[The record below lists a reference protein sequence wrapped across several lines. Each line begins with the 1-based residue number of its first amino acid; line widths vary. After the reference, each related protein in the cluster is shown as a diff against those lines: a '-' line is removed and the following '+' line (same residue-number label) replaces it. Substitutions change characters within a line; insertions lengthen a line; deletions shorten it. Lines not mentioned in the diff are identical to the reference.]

1 MAKIPEFVTP
11 IDLPSGRRYEVRVET
26 TGADG
31 KRMQSR
37 RRFRN
42 LKAAI
47 DYHSGITADR
57 SRGVHVAPSEL
68 TVRQAVDSWL
78 LGQRIRPKTMS
89 AYITSLRPIVDHLGA
104 KKVQD
109 ITKDDIESVV
119 QALRAGT
126 SPMGTWNA
134 PTKLKKSAKKVRG
147 KWAATS
153 INPMLA
159 RTRSILDDLVN
170 QGVLVRNPA
179 ALVKSLATDTEKKM
193 STLTAEQ
200 VTKLLAATDSHHF
213 GIAWRLAV
221 LGLRRGEIL
230 GLSWNAVDFDAGTL
244 SVTAARLATAGAAT
258 TGAPKTKS
266 SVRTLPMPDDLT
278 AALRRVR
285 KRQKEQK
292 LALGSKWIDSG
303 YVVVDELGIAPYPDT
318 LTAAWRKALAGAG
331 LPHVRLH
338 DARHSCATLMHL
350 NGVPTVVIAAWLG
363 HQDPGFT
370 LRTYAH
376 SNHDALA
383 DAAAMLGSITTGKK
397 KDAK

>member
-11 IDLPSGRRYEVRVET
+11 IDLPSGRRYEVRVEV
-26 TGADG
+26 TGTG
-31 KRMQSR
+31 KRQQKR
-37 RRFRN
+37 KRFKT
-42 LKAAI
+42 LKEAV
-47 DYHSGITADR
+47 DFHQGTGADR

-68 TVRQAVDSWL
+68 TVQQAVDSWL
-78 LGQRIRPKTMS
+78 LGQRIRPKTRS
-89 AYITSLRPIVDHLGA
+89 AYVTSLRPIVDHLGSRP
-104 KKVQD
+104 VQS

-126 SPMGTWNA
+126 SRMGTWNA
-134 PTKLKKSAKKVRG
+134 PTKLKKSAKNVRSP
-147 KWAATS
+147 WAASS

-159 RTRSILDDLVN
+159 RTRSIFDDLVN
-170 QGVLVRNPA
+170 QGVVVRNVA
-179 ALVKSLATDTEKKM
+179 ALVKPLATDTEKTM
-193 STLTAEQ
+193 NTLNAEQ
-200 VTKLLAATDSHHF
+200 VTQLLAVTDSHCY

-230 GLSWNAVDFDAGTL
+230 ALSWDAIDFDTGAL
-244 SVTAARLATAGAAT
+244 SVTAARLATAGGAT
-258 TGAPKTKS
+258 TGAPKTKT
-266 SVRTLPMPDDLT
+266 SVRTLPMPEDLT

-285 KRQKEQK
+285 KRQLESK
-292 LALGSKWIDSG
+292 LKLGSKWTDSA
-303 YVVVDELGIAPYPDT
+303 YVIVDELGVAPYPDT
-318 LTAAWRKALAGAG
+318 LTAAWRKALAAAS

-383 DAAAMLGSITTGKK
+383 AAAAMLGSITTGKK
-397 KDAK
+397 KDAQ

>member
-11 IDLPSGRRYEVRVET
+11 IDLPSGRRYEVRPEV
-26 TGADG
+26 TGPDG
-31 KRMQSR
+31 KRQQKR
-37 RRFRN
+37 KRFKT
-42 LKAAI
+42 LKEAV
-47 DYHSGITADR
+47 DYCNGIAADR
-57 SRGVHVAPSEL
+57 GRGVHVAPSEL
-68 TVRQAVDSWL
+68 TVEQAVDSWL

-89 AYITSLRPIVDHLGA
+89 AYVTALRPIVDHLGV

-109 ITKDDIESVV
+109 VTKDDIESVV

-126 SPMGTWNA
+126 SKMGTWNA
-134 PTKLKKSAKKVRG
+134 PSKLPKSAKKVRG
-147 KWAATS
+147 EWAATS

-159 RTRSILDDLVN
+159 RTRSIFDDLVN
-170 QGVLVRNPA
+170 QGILVRNPA
-179 ALVKSLATDTEKKM
+179 ALVKSLSTDTEKKM
-193 STLTAEQ
+193 NTLTAEQ
-200 VTKLLAATDSHHF
+200 VSQLLAATDSHCY

-230 GLSWNAVDFDAGTL
+230 GLSWDAVDFDAGTL
-244 SVTAARLATAGAAT
+244 AVTTARLSTAGGAT

-285 KRQKEQK
+285 KRQKEAK
-292 LALGSKWIDSG
+292 LRLGSKWIDSG
-303 YVVVDELGIAPYPDT
+303 YVVVDELGAAPYPDT
-318 LTAAWRKALAGAG
+318 LTAAWRKALSNAG

-376 SNHDALA
+376 STNDALA

-397 KDAK
+397 KEAQ

>member
-1 MAKIPEFVTP
+1 MARIPDYVKV
-11 IDLPSGRRYEVRVET
+11 IDLDSGRRYEVRPEVS
-26 TGADG
+26 GADG
-31 KRMQSR
+31 KRQQKR
-37 RRFRN
+37 KRFKT
-42 LKAAI
+42 LKEAVDHYTAI
-47 DYHSGITADR
+47 AGDRGRGI
-57 SRGVHVAPSEL
+57 HVAPSEL
-68 TVRQAVDSWL
+68 TVEEAVDSWL

-89 AYITSLRPIVDHLGA
+89 AYVTSLRPIVDHLGNR
-104 KKVQD
+104 KVQS
-109 ITKDDIESVV
+109 ITKDDLEQVV
-119 QALRAGT
+119 QALRAGK

-134 PTKLKKSAKKVRG
+134 PTKLAKAAKKVRAP
-147 KWAATS
+147 WSATS

-159 RTRSILDDLVN
+159 RTRSIFDDLVN
-170 QGVLVRNPA
+170 QGVVVRNVA
-179 ALVKSLATDTEKKM
+179 ALVKPLATDSEKKLQ
-193 STLTAEQ
+193 TLSAEQ
-200 VTKLLAATDSHHF
+200 VSQLLAATDPHCY

-230 GLSWNAVDFDAGTL
+230 ALSWDAVDFDAGAL
-244 SVTAARLATAGAAT
+244 SVTAARLATAAGPT

-278 AALRRVR
+278 AALRRTR

-292 LALGSKWIDSG
+292 LRLGSKWKDSG
-303 YVVVDELGIAPYPDT
+303 YVVVDEFGVAPYPDT
-318 LTAAWRKALAGAG
+318 LTAAWRKALSNAG

-363 HQDPGFT
+363 HADPGFT

-376 SNHDALA
+376 STNDALA
-383 DAAAMLGSITTGKK
+383 DAAATLGSITTGKK

>member
-11 IDLPSGRRYEVRVET
+11 IDLPSGRRYEVRVEV
-26 TGADG
+26 TGTG
-31 KRMQSR
+31 KRQQKR
-37 RRFRN
+37 KRFRT
-42 LKAAI
+42 LKEAV
-47 DYHSGITADR
+47 DFHQGTGADR

-68 TVRQAVDSWL
+68 TVQQAVDSWL
-78 LGQRIRPKTMS
+78 LGQRIRPKTRS
-89 AYITSLRPIVDHLGA
+89 AYVTSLRPIVDHLGA

-109 ITKDDIESVV
+109 VTKDDIETVV

-126 SPMGTWNA
+126 SKMGSWNA
-134 PTKLKKSAKKVRG
+134 PTKLKNSAKKVRS

-159 RTRSILDDLVN
+159 RIRSVFDDLVN

-179 ALVKSLATDTEKKM
+179 ALVKSLAIDTEKKM
-193 STLTAEQ
+193 NTLTAEQ
-200 VTKLLAATDSHHF
+200 VTALLTATDAHCY

-230 GLSWNAVDFDAGTL
+230 ALSWDAIDFDGGTL
-244 SVTAARLATAGAAT
+244 AVTAARLATAGGAT
-258 TGAPKTKS
+258 TGAPKTKTS
-266 SVRTLPMPDDLT
+266 IRTLPMPNDLT

-285 KRQKEQK
+285 KRQKEAK
-292 LALGSKWIDSG
+292 LRLGSKWTDSG
-303 YVVVDELGIAPYPDT
+303 YVVVDEFGVAPYPDT
-318 LTAAWRKALAGAG
+318 LTAAWRKALTNAG

-350 NGVPTVVIAAWLG
+350 NGVPVVVIAAWLG

-383 DAAAMLGSITTGKK
+383 EAAATLGAITTGKK